1 MTTKN
6 ERPLSPHLQVYRL
19 PLTALL
25 SISHRATGVGLSLGL
40 LLLVW
45 LLAAAAGGPDS
56 YATVHGI
63 YASFLGQLII
73 FLFTFAL
80 YFHFCN
86 GIRHLIWDLGYG
98 FDMEVADRNSK
109 IVLGA
114 AAGLTLLTWIIA
126 LAA

>member
-6 ERPLSPHLQVYRL
+6 DRPLSPHLQIYRL

-25 SISHRATGVGLSLGL
+25 SISHRITGVALSLGL

-45 LLAAAAGGPDS
+45 LLAAAAGGADS

-63 YASFLGQLII
+63 Y
-73 FLFTFAL
+73 
-80 YFHFCN
+80 
-86 GIRHLIWDLGYG
+86 
-98 FDMEVADRNSK
+98 
-109 IVLGA
+109 VLGA
-114 AAGLTLLTWIIA
+114 AGALTLLTWIVA